1 MRVAHILS
9 YASERYAGVPIAT
22 RKLGFALK
30 SIGVNTTLWATKSK
44 RAKQSLLEN
53 NPNILIFNRRWPHI
67 WFYSPNLSKNLN
79 KTADE
84 YDLFHIHE
92 VWNHPQFVAS
102 RIAQQKKI
110 PYIWSPRAALE
121 PWRMQYKGLKK
132 KIYFKI
138 FGQSIMRHS
147 CCMHA
152 VSEGEAIGFRKLGYH
167 GPITV
172 IPNGVIPEEFSSLP
186 DAKFA
191 EEIWP
196 TLKNRIVVLFLS
208 RLSPE
213 KGLNQLLPAWA
224 DIVKRKHSKDP
235 LLVLAG
241 PDDRGYRRVLD
252 DMCIS
257 YNLKKHVLFTDF
269 VSGFEKSA
277 LLSRSDIYVLPS
289 YSEGF
294 SNSLLENFAAGTP
307 ALITPGCHF
316 PEAVKAGAA
325 IIVNPDKDEIAEGLT
340 LLIDMSKCE
349 LRRIGINGRNLVMR
363 SFTWELAARRIMTVY
378 QAILNNETI
387 PFHPEPAELAQ

>member
-22 RKLGFALK
+22 RKLGLALQ
-30 SIGVNTTLWATKSK
+30 SIGVNISLLATESK
-44 RAKQSLLEN
+44 REKQSFLKD
-53 NPNILIFNRRWPHI
+53 NPNIQTFNRRWPYS

-79 KTADE
+79 KTASE

-92 VWNHPQFVAS
+92 AWSHPQFVAS
-102 RIAQQKKI
+102 RIAQKKKI

-121 PWRMQYKGLKK
+121 PWRMQYKGIKK
-132 KIYFKI
+132 NIYFKI
-138 FGQSIMRHS
+138 FGQRIMRNS

-152 VSEGEAIGFRKLGYH
+152 VSEGEAIGFRQLGYQ

-186 DAKFA
+186 DEMFA
-191 EEIWP
+191 EKIWP
-196 TLKNRIVVLFLS
+196 ALKNRIVVLFLS

-213 KGLNQLLPAWA
+213 KGFNQLLPAWA
-224 DIVKRKHSKDP
+224 NIVKKKHSKAP

-257 YNLKKHVLFTDF
+257 YDLKRHVLFTDF
-269 VSGFEKSA
+269 VSGFAKSA
-277 LLSRSDIYVLPS
+277 LISRSDIYVLPS

-294 SNSLLENFAAGTP
+294 SNSLLENLAAGNP

-325 IIVNPDKDEIAEGLT
+325 IMVNPDKDEIAEGLT
-340 LLIDMSKCE
+340 LLIDKSKSE
-349 LRRIGINGRNLVMR
+349 LRRIGTKGRNLVLR
-363 SFTWELAARRIMTVY
+363 SFTWELTARRFSTVY

-387 PFHPEPAELAQ
+387 PFQPDPAELTQ